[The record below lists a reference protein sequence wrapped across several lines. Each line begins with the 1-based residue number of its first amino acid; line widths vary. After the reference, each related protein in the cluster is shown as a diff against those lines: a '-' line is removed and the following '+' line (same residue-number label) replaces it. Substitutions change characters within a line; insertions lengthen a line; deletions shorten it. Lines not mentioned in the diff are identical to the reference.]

1 MKRSTALASEPSQN
15 RTLGSNLIS
24 QLFERPRPDER
35 LIVLDMGH
43 ASSSTVNFFNQF
55 KCRLTFLDLQGR
67 EFLAAQPED
76 PSHEELVAYFQQGLN
91 LQPGVMVDVCLF
103 WDLLSYL
110 DGASV
115 KAFIEALDPHV
126 DRYTRGYSLG
136 LHNARNQLPHCR
148 YGLDTNTSLTK
159 VAKSGTQ
166 PTVYPHNQRA
176 LTKLLDY
183 FEIDKSRLMS
193 DGRIEYIMS
202 ENRGLRR
209 ATPSIW

>member
-1 MKRSTALASEPSQN
+1 MRRSSALALEPSQN
-15 RTLGSNLIS
+15 QTLGSNLIA

-35 LIVLDMGH
+35 LLVLDIGY

-55 KCRLTFLDLQGR
+55 KCRLNFLDLQGSD
-67 EFLAAQPED
+67 FLATQPENA
-76 PSHEELVAYFQQGLN
+76 SHEELVAYFHNGLN
-91 LQPGVMVDVCLF
+91 LQPGVMVDLCLF
-103 WDLLSYL
+103 WDFFSYL
-110 DGASV
+110 DAASV

-136 LHNARNQLPHCR
+136 LHNARYQLPHCR
-148 YGLDTNTSLTK
+148 YGLDTTTSI
-159 VAKSGTQ
+159 TQ
-166 PTVYPHNQRA
+166 KPAPGEQPAVYPHNQRD
-176 LTKLLDY
+176 LTQLLGY